1 MTDKFDSIQALI
13 DSITPDVYENLRT
26 AIETG
31 RWPNGDKLTPEQIE
45 HSMQAVIG
53 WELKN
58 LPEQQRTGFI
68 DTTGL
73 KKSVCDTEKSSLT
86 WIDSGNHRTH

>member
-1 MTDKFDSIQALI
+1 MAEKFDSIQALI
-13 DSITPDVYENLRT
+13 ESITPDVYENLRT
-26 AIETG
+26 SIETG
-31 RWPNGDKLTPEQIE
+31 RWPNGDKLTPEQVE

-58 LPEQQRTGFI
+58 LPAERRTGFI

-73 KKSVCDTEKSSLT
+73 QKSHCDTEQNSLT
-86 WIDSGNHRTH
+86 WIDNGNHRTH